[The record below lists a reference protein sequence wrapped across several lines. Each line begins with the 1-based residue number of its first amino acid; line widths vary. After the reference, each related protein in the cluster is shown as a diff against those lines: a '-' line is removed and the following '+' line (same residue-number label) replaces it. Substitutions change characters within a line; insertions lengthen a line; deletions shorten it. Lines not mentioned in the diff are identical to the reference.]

1 MNVQQFLLALR
12 GRFWIFL
19 SLLCGT
25 VAAAVIVTMLLPRT
39 YEATVSLLVDNR
51 DEQSLAGTMPN
62 PRDRTGFMQTQI
74 DIINSMEV
82 ARRVVEDL
90 KLNQSPAAKAYLLH
104 AQNALLEW
112 VAG

>member
-1 MNVQQFLLALR
+1 MNLHQFLLALR
-12 GRFWIFL
+12 GRLWVFV
-19 SLLCGT
+19 SLLVAT
-25 VAAAVIVTMLLPRT
+25 IVAAVVVTLLMPKS
-39 YEATVSLLVDNR
+39 YEASVALLVDNR

-90 KLNQSPAAKAYLLH
+90 KLNQSPAAKAQWQ
-104 AQNALLEW
+104 A
-112 VAG
+112 